1 MPHDG
6 VCLFD
11 PTEYRSMVGALQYLT
26 FTRPNIAFSVHQ
38 LCQLMSKPT
47 STHLEAAKHVLR
59 YVKGS
64 IHHGIHFFLGP
75 LTLTTFSDVDW
86 AEDPIDRCTTTGL
99 LVFLDPSPISWFAK
113 KQNTIARSSTEAE
126 YRALA
131 TTAVELSW
139 L

>member
-1 MPHDG
+1 MENFKPTKTSCCPSTRLVPHDG
-6 VCLFD
+6 VSLFD

-75 LTLTTFSDVDW
+75 LTLTTFSDVD
-86 AEDPIDRCTTTGL
+86 
-99 LVFLDPSPISWFAK
+99 
-113 KQNTIARSSTEAE
+113 
-126 YRALA
+126 
-131 TTAVELSW
+131 
-139 L
+139 